1 MIPHRA
7 KLALAAAACCALASC
22 LDARV
27 NVHVSVIPID
37 KDQKAETMKRLKL
50 TVYKAASPFDDDH
63 PQYARCSGETVEPQT
78 TDMEG
83 KATFSLLPGDYEVCT
98 EEQLYKDEKFK
109 WSVPFRV
116 AQEGLRVPQ
125 LIEDEMTYVGCGR
138 VEQRVRALRWKY
150 TADSGG
156 TTNELLLTSDNSLD
170 RTHTPTPLPTP
181 SACSSPTP
189 SPTPSASPGA
199 QTSPT
204 TQSSPTAQASP
215 ATTPATTASP
225 VSTASPTTAASPAVS
240 PTPATGTQPAP
251 ARATVGARR
260 RNRGF

>member
-37 KDQKAETMKRLKL
+37 KDQRAETMKRLKL

-63 PQYARCSGETVEPQT
+63 PQYARCSGETVEPHT

-98 EEQLYKDEKFK
+98 EEQFYKDEKFK

-116 AQEGLRVPQ
+116 EQEGLRVPQ

-170 RTHTPTPLPTP
+170 RTRTPTPQP
-181 SACSSPTP
+181 SPCSSPTP
-189 SPTPSASPGA
+189 SPSPSASPGV
-199 QTSPT
+199 QPSPI
-204 TQSSPTAQASP
+204 TQSSPTTQASA

-225 VSTASPTTAASPAVS
+225 TSTASPTTAASPAA
-240 PTPATGTQPAP
+240 TPATNPQPAP
-251 ARATVGARR
+251 ARLTGGARLR
-260 RNRGF
+260 RHRGF